1 MEEKNAIAILVQVAE
16 MAQKNGLF
24 DLKGASIAYEATQ
37 VLTKEKEV
45 IAPKKTVR
53 TVNKPK

>member
-24 DLKGASIAYEATQ
+24 DLKGATAVYQAIE

-45 IAPKKTVR
+45 IEPKKRVR
-53 TVNKPK
+53 NTNKPK